1 MDAREA
7 IDAVTQHI
15 RAAGLDYPTAGLAAD
30 RFEAG
35 WSVYAPVQVDTSDPM
50 AFLDMPVGRA
60 VFLIGDSGRIEQ
72 VSSSTPPQ
80 VARRRFAEQE
90 RTFAQR
96 TAVTAQSGIAIPKSQ
111 EGMRYFVTSDET
123 TGQPLFA
130 VRIDD
135 RGGVQVYSLAGP
147 GWVDAPEQGIREDV
161 IAQRGWVALA
171 SDEVEPMLARL
182 QVGPGYWL
190 SVTHG
195 DEEPK
200 LLVRSLDG
208 RTLEGYAVSS
218 AQWESMGYPPN
229 PSLNDPSRWQ
239 PVAADDVAQVQ
250 GWLHSV
256 WDAKE
261 AAAFDAQAPE
271 LVDTQLTEVA
281 VCEGIVRYVM
291 EILKHLP
298 DGLTVGFQPPGGGS
312 IGSWG
317 SGPMGP
323 RGSWNLQVGY
333 RVWGFPE
340 GANHEVFDAFER
352 LFDSWGWSYRH
363 DGNDRGR
370 RTVYA
375 RTSEDDKVAYH
386 VTVSTYA
393 HGGVSMRWTSPYY
406 PAKYADTETTGM
418 RVPSAITKDGI
429 QSWKPP
435 VYPGRT

>member
-7 IDAVTQHI
+7 IDAVTHHI

-35 WSVYAPVQVDTSDPM
+35 WSVYVPVQVDTSDPM

-80 VARRRFAEQE
+80 VARRRFADQE

-96 TAVTAQSGIAIPKSQ
+96 AAVTAQSGIAIPKSQ

-123 TGQPLFA
+123 TGHPLFV

-135 RGGVQVYSLAGP
+135 HGGVQVYSLAGP

-182 QVGPGYWL
+182 QVEPGYWL
-190 SVTHG
+190 TVTRS

-218 AQWESMGYPPN
+218 ARWESMGYPPN

-256 WDAKE
+256 WDVKE

-281 VCEGIVRYVM
+281 VREGIVRYIIEV
-291 EILKHLP
+291 LKHLP
-298 DGLTVGFQPPGGGS
+298 EGLVVGFQEPGGPAGS
-312 IGSWG
+312 CGA
-317 SGPMGP
+317 GPMGP
-323 RGSWNLQVGY
+323 GGSWNFQTSY
-333 RVWGFPE
+333 WVWGFPE
-340 GANHEVFDAFER
+340 GANHQVFDAFKR
-352 LFDSWGWSYRH
+352 LFDGL
-363 DGNDRGR
+363 
-370 RTVYA
+370 A
-375 RTSEDDKVAYH
+375 
-386 VTVSTYA
+386 
-393 HGGVSMRWTSPYY
+393 P
-406 PAKYADTETTGM
+406 
-418 RVPSAITKDGI
+418 
-429 QSWKPP
+429 
-435 VYPGRT
+435 